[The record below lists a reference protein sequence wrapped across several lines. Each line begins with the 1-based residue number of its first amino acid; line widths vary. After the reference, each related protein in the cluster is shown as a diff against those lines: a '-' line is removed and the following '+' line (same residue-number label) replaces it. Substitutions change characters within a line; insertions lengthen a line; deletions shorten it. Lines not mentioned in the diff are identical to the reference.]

1 MMNKELSFNKWEL
14 GLLLLC
20 FFSCLMG
27 AMLISMH
34 QCPDEAGRGL
44 LSQWMVRYHSLPSG
58 NEMETMLGGWG
69 FSYALRPFLSSIVGA
84 LFQSFFSL
92 FTSNPTV
99 LLTAS
104 RMCSVL
110 SVTLCCWFCL
120 RLGHRCFS
128 GLYSSFLFAAFVC
141 FLPQVQFLGM
151 YQNNDALSLCAVS
164 AVWYYLAEGFDT
176 HWRVKSCIWLAVWLS
191 VGALS
196 YYVVYPWFLMGIVFF
211 VFAVVHDREISEKS
225 GFILR
230 RGGLVVGICLV
241 LAGWFFVRNAMLH
254 QGDFLGM
261 VEELRSRARLLE
273 QGYRLFEYHSAKA
286 EGIPFLAFLEKGEDF
301 DLPSYKELPSVELY
315 MEQVLKYVN
324 TLLADLNK
332 DEGKP
337 LTSFMVNNYVKAKMI
352 SEPVKKKYSKDQ
364 IGYLIAISMM
374 KSAIS
379 MADIAVLLE
388 FENRVS
394 TDKDKLYTFWSDLEE
409 SILSSKSEE
418 VAQKVAKIKALY
430 DKDHPKNPDRADA
443 VALDQLAY
451 VALRLSIEAQA
462 NKVLSTA
469 IISSLRDVLHG
480 ETAKTEAIP
489 SKSEIKQSDIASEK
503 EAERV
508 AKNTKRARKEA
519 KKKKPTSKKVD
530 K

>member
-1 MMNKELSFNKWEL
+1 MSDIKNEF
-14 GLLLLC
+14 
-20 FFSCLMG
+20 
-27 AMLISMH
+27 
-34 QCPDEAGRGL
+34 D
-44 LSQWMVRYHSLPSG
+44 SL
-58 NEMETMLGGWG
+58 
-69 FSYALRPFLSSIVGA
+69 
-84 LFQSFFSL
+84 
-92 FTSNPTV
+92 
-99 LLTAS
+99 
-104 RMCSVL
+104 
-110 SVTLCCWFCL
+110 
-120 RLGHRCFS
+120 
-128 GLYSSFLFAAFVC
+128 
-141 FLPQVQFLGM
+141 
-151 YQNNDALSLCAVS
+151 
-164 AVWYYLAEGFDT
+164 
-176 HWRVKSCIWLAVWLS
+176 
-191 VGALS
+191 
-196 YYVVYPWFLMGIVFF
+196 
-211 VFAVVHDREISEKS
+211 
-225 GFILR
+225 
-230 RGGLVVGICLV
+230 
-241 LAGWFFVRNAMLH
+241 
-254 QGDFLGM
+254 
-261 VEELRSRARLLE
+261 
-273 QGYRLFEYHSAKA
+273 
-286 EGIPFLAFLEKGEDF
+286 LAFLEKGEDF

-394 TDKDKLYTFWSDLEE
+394 TDKDKLYTFWSELEE

-519 KKKKPTSKKVD
+519 KKKKSTSKKVD